1 MHYASAEDNNLRER
15 RLHDFQEFAD
25 QALHDAERRASVE
38 RERQEAI
45 GEIVEYTLAELRKH
59 RHVTQ
64 AQLAEALGI
73 GQASVSRTEHSDPAD
88 AQLATLRSY
97 IEALGG
103 RLEIAAVIEG
113 ERFPLS
119 VD

>member
-1 MHYASAEDNNLRER
+1 MK
-15 RLHDFQEFAD
+15 LHDFQEFAD
-25 QALHDAERRASVE
+25 QVLQDPARRANVE
-38 RERQEAI
+38 RERQETI
-45 GEIVEYTLAELRKH
+45 KEIVEYTLAELRKH
-59 RHVTQ
+59 RNMTQ

-73 GQASVSRTEHSDPAD
+73 RQASVSRVEHADPAD

-103 RLEIAAVIEG
+103 TLEITAVIEG

-119 VD
+119 VA